1 MNLWIF
7 NHHALTP
14 DMSGG
19 TRHYDFAKEL
29 VKRGHQVTIVASS
42 FHYAKYTEMKIYY
55 EKEYI
60 KENIDG
66 IDFIWIK
73 TSPYF
78 GNSVARVKNMLEYTY
93 KVLKIMPK
101 LDLKTPDIIMGSSVH
116 LFAVYAAY
124 RLSKKYN
131 TPFVME
137 VRDLWPQTLIDMG
150 MSRWHPFIILLGKL
164 EKFLYRKA
172 DKIISN
178 LPYAFEYIQKFV
190 SKDKFIWISNG
201 VDLENITYVEREK
214 ADKFIIS
221 YTGAIGV
228 ANNLKLFVEAAESFK
243 DKNDIFFRI
252 VGDGAEKY
260 SLMQLV
266 KFKNLKN
273 ISLEDSVAK
282 NKVVKIL
289 QSSDVLY
296 FNLKDSPVFN
306 YGVSSNKLFDYMAS
320 GRVIIYSSKAK
331 NNPIKD
337 IGVGYT
343 IEPDNLEQLKQTIL
357 DVYNLSQEERTSIGK
372 QIRKYTEQIYSTI
385 ILTDKFEKLL
395 EEVIVRYN
403 AQNNI

>member
-1 MNLWIF
+1 MNIWIF

-29 VKRGHQVTIVASS
+29 VRRGHSVTIVASS
-42 FHYAKYTEMKIYY
+42 FHYAKYTEMKEYDD
-55 EKEYI
+55 KKYI

-66 IDFIWIK
+66 IDFIWIR

-78 GNSVARVKNMLEYTY
+78 GNGVARVKNMLGYTY
-93 KVLKIMPK
+93 KVLKIIPK
-101 LDLKTPDIIMGSSVH
+101 LDLKVPDIIIGSSVH

-131 TPFVME
+131 TPFIME

-150 MSRWHPFIILLGKL
+150 MSRWHPFIILLGRL
-164 EKFLYRKA
+164 EKFLYHKA

-201 VDLENITYVEREK
+201 VDLENITYVERENT
-214 ADKFIIS
+214 DKFIIS

-228 ANNLKLFVEAAESFK
+228 ANNLKLFVEAAESLK
-243 DKNDIFFRI
+243 DKDDISFRI
-252 VGDGAEKY
+252 VGDGAEKD
-260 SLMQLV
+260 SLIQLV
-266 KFKNLKN
+266 KLKKLKN
-273 ISLEDSVAK
+273 ISIEDSVAK

-320 GRVIIYSSKAK
+320 GRVIIYSTTAK

-337 IGVGYT
+337 AGIGYS

-357 DVYNLSQEERTSIGK
+357 DIYNLSQEERISIGR
-372 QIRKYTEQIYSTI
+372 QIRNYTEQNYSI
-385 ILTDKFEKLL
+385 LSLTDKFEKLL

-403 AQNNI
+403 VQNNI